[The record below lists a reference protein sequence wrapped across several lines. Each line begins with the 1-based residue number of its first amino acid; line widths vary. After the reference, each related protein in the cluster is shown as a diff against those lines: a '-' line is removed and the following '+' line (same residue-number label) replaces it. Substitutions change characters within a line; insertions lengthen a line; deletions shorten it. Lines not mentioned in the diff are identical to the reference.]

1 MLENKIS
8 HSYDGLGTFFEDYAP
23 MSVPDYQRGFDWNQ
37 SHVEELWEDLH
48 YYVEKEL
55 AQEEEEFFV
64 GTIILKSPAEE
75 KERYQ
80 IVDGQQRLTSIYLLA
95 IVLRDRFKEIDTNTK
110 RDVDTRFIN
119 SYDYDDNRN
128 PKFLGNQKIR
138 DVLKYISDDKWDGIN
153 FPKKE
158 DIGIDGRVLTPINK
172 KLKGCIKA
180 HEDELD
186 GKGSFEKKYD
196 HRRLKALFRVL
207 QKVRVIT
214 LRVSTDER
222 AFYLFET
229 TNARGKDLEPGDL
242 IKNHLFAHIKT
253 GREEIYSRWDEVVEN
268 SAGRLTNML
277 RHFYYVQSEHVQK
290 KELFKRLR
298 KLKNATKLLED
309 IESYSEFHNL
319 MHKGDF
325 NMLENYL
332 LENLNLF
339 ESNEYKD
346 KFKSYYL
353 SISALRF
360 FKSELAYPVL
370 YAFLKRLSELLKND
384 ESIIN
389 DDQKKKLLRDEIKN
403 IFKAFENFQ
412 FINIKICGNK
422 ANKIEKPYAKFA
434 GSIYKSKNAAEFV
447 NNVEEVY
454 KFLRAKT
461 NSYELFKAPSTQIS
475 YEDDK
480 MLIHYIFH
488 KIEANR
494 IKKEETKNKDW
505 NLVDPIFPRSKTLNW
520 DIDHWMPRNLPN
532 EKYSD
537 YIDAYDSI
545 VSADPAD
552 LIHNIGNLSIMHNKL
567 NQKLSNKV
575 PCDKLEYINENKN
588 NNKFSITRYLDDFDQ
603 VVITDPGDTHFKEGK
618 IVSKELLN
626 AENEKMQKNAKK
638 LAQFKKHLW
647 DAKSI
652 HARSQELSHEMFHE
666 VFAIGDGAANFP
678 KITSEKLSKFKK

>member
-23 MSVPDYQRGFDWNQ
+23 MSVPDYQRGFDWTQ

-64 GTIILKSPAEE
+64 GTIILKSPAKE

-172 KLKGCIKA
+172 KLKACIKA

-298 KLKNATKLLED
+298 KLKNANKLLED

-339 ESNEYKD
+339 ENNEYKD

-454 KFLRAKT
+454 KFLRTKT
-461 NSYELFKAPSTQIS
+461 NSYELFKAPCTQIS

-545 VSADPAD
+545 VSADQAD

-575 PCDKLEYINENKN
+575 PCDKLEYINKNKKS
-588 NNKFSITRYLDDFDQ
+588 NKFSITRYLDDFDQ
-603 VVITDPGDTHFKEGK
+603 VVITDPGDTHFKESK

-626 AENEKMQKNAKK
+626 AENIKMKKNEKKAAK
-638 LAQFKKHLW
+638 FKKYLW

-652 HARSQELSHEMFHE
+652 HARSEELSHEMFHE

-678 KITSEKLSKFKK
+678 KITSEKLSKFNK